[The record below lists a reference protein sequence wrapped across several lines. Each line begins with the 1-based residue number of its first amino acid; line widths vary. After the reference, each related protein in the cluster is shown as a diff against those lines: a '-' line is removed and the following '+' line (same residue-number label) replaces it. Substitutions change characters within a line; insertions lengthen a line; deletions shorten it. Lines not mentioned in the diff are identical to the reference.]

1 MSVSSSYLLETSD
14 CVPVFFG
21 WHIDEWTNRLQ
32 KPLLNV
38 AGIIGNLSICVLSV
52 ALGHLTMEWICFA
65 LIFPS
70 MHFFHSEVLYL
81 GHRET
86 ERTDADQICQ
96 ILSNNLDNR
105 SLGYC
110 TV

>member
-21 WHIDEWTNRLQ
+21 WHVDEWTNRLQ

-52 ALGHLTMEWICFA
+52 ALGHLTMKWICFA

-70 MHFFHSEVLYL
+70 MHFCIQRFYTLV
-81 GHRET
+81 T
-86 ERTDADQICQ
+86 ERQREQMQTKYARFFQRI
-96 ILSNNLDNR
+96 
-105 SLGYC
+105 
-110 TV
+110 